1 MTAKL
6 YALTLAFTLLLPGLF
21 ACSLPAEPC
30 AAIVPINSAT
40 SNMQMVNDGN
50 NKFFYLVPQGSRSAF
65 KVVWD
70 TAAHNTGNNLQTDKY
85 EWCTKAG
92 IANEAGTDSPGGL
105 GYFPIQAM
113 ADFFS
118 VSGNRGSVQEAFERE
133 MGISTGNGFL
143 PSLTGAF
150 DLLNGFVKPGN
161 DGRITT
167 LGGQSGEYPS
177 PGLAD
182 IVAMDDTPLSGA
194 LDANFPSVNWNVS
207 TVPTTTDRPIP
218 PGGTVDI
225 YRVSSSRGVKI
236 WAEGLL
242 MENVE
247 MEVTQIDPTD
257 YKAFIRT
264 GNEADK
270 IDVDS
275 NPQIIW
281 SADGSD
287 GTPGPDFTIDF
298 TTPSF
303 NGDKDQSKI
312 RLKVWSPG
320 AGFEIS
326 NVYWA
331 WKEAV
336 YVQKSR
342 RVITQAEVRDAS
354 GTVIVPERS
363 EMREYWERE
372 GTDSLCSEE
381 IQIKLIKPADE
392 AGSTDFIVYDDKSPI
407 ASEFTITS
415 SDLNF
420 QPTGPSSFD
429 FSLRVLDT
437 NPYFDKLFSET
448 FSTDAGDVD
457 LIQSIDNLDLQ
468 VYYTYPHYD
477 YQAAGNLTIED
488 LRNNGY
494 GIADLADLSGQ
505 PSFKSFK
512 HESKWA
518 WKKAEVSD
526 LAIGDPQMLNDSDS
540 GKRAGSVCTITG
552 KINVKQPRPW
562 HECNEGSGQSEP
574 KPDFKVFAISADTA
588 GMKLDDH
595 DSIKDGVGDSLLR
608 DTANPD
614 AGADPIACHPVS
626 EAQIQPGDT
635 QGQVS
640 GGGIDD
646 SRWSNVAF
654 LKAKDEIGPEIQVVV
669 FDTRTNRYHMFGTKQ
684 NVAAGFSEFGGA
696 GLSED
701 YSTGDV
707 PYLGKEDDITNAHQ
721 FSDLSDING
730 LFDRYLVGP
739 DAVSTIAEDSQV
751 GFVCQQNNRLVF
763 YIRAVDNINSYLDAK
778 NYGILDLSCK
788 LVEKNGNVVIA
799 DPPSPANMLKPI
811 EHVFRFENVD
821 AGGNISPEYYLE
833 VEARD
838 HSNNSRKFKLN
849 IAVLG
854 RKLDIRTLEERRK
867 RVE

>member
-1 MTAKL
+1 MTTRY
-6 YALTLAFTLLLPGLF
+6 YALLLAFVLTLPGLM

-30 AAIVPINSAT
+30 AAIVPINST
-40 SNMQMVNDGN
+40 SSGMKLVDDGS
-50 NKFFYLVPQGSRSAF
+50 NKFFYLVPQGARASF

-70 TAAHNTGNNLQTDKY
+70 PAAHNTGSGLKTDKY

-92 IANEAGTDSPGGL
+92 IANEAGTDSPDGY
-105 GYFPIQAM
+105 GYFPIQSM

-143 PSLTGAF
+143 PSVMGPYS
-150 DLLNGFVKPGN
+150 LLSGFVKPGN
-161 DGRITT
+161 EGRITT
-167 LGGQSGEYPS
+167 LGSQSGEYPS

-182 IVAMDDTPLSGA
+182 ITAMDDTPLTTA
-194 LDANFPSVNWNVS
+194 LDANFPSSRWNVT
-207 TVPTTTDRPIP
+207 TVPITTDRPIP

-225 YRVSSSRGVKI
+225 FRVTPTKGVRI

-247 MEVTQIDPTD
+247 MEVTNIDPTD
-257 YKAFIRT
+257 YKAFVKT
-264 GNEADK
+264 GNEAAN
-270 IDVDS
+270 IEVMS
-275 NPQIIW
+275 NPQIVW
-281 SADGSD
+281 SADGAN
-287 GTPGPDFTIDF
+287 GTPGPDFTVEF

-336 YVQKSR
+336 YEKDSE
-342 RVITQAEVRDAS
+342 RVITQPEVRNAS
-354 GTVIVPERS
+354 GEVVIPERS
-363 EMREYWERE
+363 EMREIWKRQGPDY
-372 GTDSLCSEE
+372 LCSEE
-381 IQIKLIKPADE
+381 IQIKLVKPADE

-407 ASEFTITS
+407 AADFKLTS
-415 SDLNF
+415 SDVNF
-420 QPTGPSSFD
+420 KPTGPTSLD
-429 FSLRVLDT
+429 FSLKVLDT
-437 NPYFDKLFSET
+437 NPFFDKLFSQTIE
-448 FSTDAGDVD
+448 GVD
-457 LIQSIDNLDLQ
+457 LTQSLEKLDLQ
-468 VYYTYPHYD
+468 VYYSYPHYE
-477 YQAAGNLTIED
+477 YTAAGGLSID
-488 LRNNGY
+488 QLRNDGY
-494 GIADLADLSGQ
+494 GAADLSDLSGQ
-505 PSFKSFK
+505 PTFKSFK

-518 WKKAEVSD
+518 WKKAEVSN
-526 LAIGDPQMLNDSDS
+526 LAVGAPQMLT
-540 GKRAGSVCTITG
+540 GGTGRRAGAVCTVTG
-552 KINVKQPRPW
+552 KINIKQPRPW
-562 HECNEGSGQSEP
+562 HECNDGGGKSQPEP
-574 KPDFKVFAISADTA
+574 KFKVFAISADTA
-588 GMKLDDH
+588 GKKLEDH
-595 DSIKDGVGDSLLR
+595 DSIKTGVGDHLLT

-614 AGADPIACHPVS
+614 SGADPAAFHPIS
-626 EAQIQPGDT
+626 NSQIPAGDT

-646 SRWSNVAF
+646 SRWSNVEY
-654 LKAKDEIGPEIQVVV
+654 LKAKDEAGPEIQVIV

-684 NVAAGFSEFGGA
+684 NVAAGFSEFGGE

-707 PYLGKEDDITNAHQ
+707 PYLGKEGDITAAHQ
-721 FSDLSDING
+721 FTDLSDINT

-739 DAVSTIAEDSQV
+739 DAVSTIAEDSQI

-763 YIRAVDNINSYLDAK
+763 YIRAVDNINGYLQSK
-778 NYGILDLSCK
+778 QFGISALSCT
-788 LVEKNGNVVIA
+788 LSEKNGAVVIN
-799 DPPSPANMLKPI
+799 DPPTPANMLKPI

-821 AGGNISPEYYLE
+821 AGGGISPEYFLQ
-833 VEARD
+833 VNATD
-838 HSNNSRKFKLN
+838 HSGNSRNFKLN

-867 RVE
+867 RVD